1 MDAGM
6 ALKPAIGV
14 VSTHAQPAF
23 AAAPAAPT
31 ELPAAQTVNPAANI
45 PAVRNDP
52 RLTENTAISA
62 SHDAIIDPQTREI
75 VFRVLDART
84 RQVLQQ
90 VPDQALLRLRAYAR
104 AQAAQ
109 AVADGKDPAAAMLM
123 ATQRVNA
130 VA

>member
-1 MDAGM
+1 MDAGL
-6 ALKPAIGV
+6 ALKSVSSV
-14 VSTHAQPAF
+14 VSYHAQPAM

-31 ELPAAQTVNPAANI
+31 ELSAAQAVSPAANI
-45 PAVRNDP
+45 PAPRNDP
-52 RLTENTAISA
+52 RLTESSNTGTSR
-62 SHDAIIDPQTREI
+62 DAIIDPQTREI

-90 VPDQALLRLRAYAR
+90 VPDQALLRSRAYAR

-109 AVADGKDPAAAMLM
+109 AVSEGGDPVAAMLA

-130 VA
+130 TA

>member
-6 ALKPAIGV
+6 ALKPV
-14 VSTHAQPAF
+14 VSVASSHAQPAF
-23 AAAPAAPT
+23 VPAPAAPA
-31 ELPAAQTVNPAANI
+31 ELPAAQTVSPAANI
-45 PAVRNDP
+45 PAARNEP
-52 RLTENTAISA
+52 RLTENTATSA

-123 ATQRVNA
+123 ATQRFNA